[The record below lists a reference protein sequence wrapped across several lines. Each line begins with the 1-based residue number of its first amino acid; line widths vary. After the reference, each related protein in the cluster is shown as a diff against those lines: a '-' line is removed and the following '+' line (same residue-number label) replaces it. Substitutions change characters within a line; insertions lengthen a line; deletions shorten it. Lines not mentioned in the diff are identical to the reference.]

1 MEEKEVLAGR
11 IRDLA
16 QRTRSRE
23 YMTHTGFLTPAE
35 QALALQLLKEPSLA
49 GTRYAL
55 KGGYPEADRRLIVF
69 LPSRMEEDDPEAE
82 SVITCLR
89 VRPRNARFS
98 DHPGHRDYLGALMN
112 LGITR
117 EVTGDILVGDDGAFL
132 FVLSEMAEMI
142 EREFTQVRHTSVDAA
157 CVPASECTA
166 TLKKE
171 LVTGSIASERIDALI
186 GMVFHL
192 SRSAAKERIEQELV
206 FAGGLPV
213 KSVSYTPRVG
223 ESISVRGYGKFI
235 YLGTEN
241 RTKKGRLIAKA
252 ERFV

>member
-1 MEEKEVLAGR
+1 MDERDILAGR

-16 QRTRSRE
+16 QRTRERE

-35 QALALQLLKEPSLA
+35 QALALQLLREPSMA
-49 GTRYAL
+49 GTKYML
-55 KGGYPEADRRLIVF
+55 EGGYPEADRRLIVF
-69 LPSRMEEDDPEAE
+69 LPDRMEEDDPEAD
-82 SVITCLR
+82 SVIACLR
-89 VRPRNARFS
+89 VQPRNARFT

-117 EVTGDILVGDDGAFL
+117 EVTGDILVGEDGAFL
-132 FVLSEMAEMI
+132 FVLSELAEMI
-142 EREFTQVRHTSVDAA
+142 GRELTQVRHTSVDAV

-171 LVTGSIASERIDALI
+171 LVTGSIASERIDAVI

-192 SRSAAKERIEQELV
+192 SRSASKDLIGQELV

-213 KSVSYTPRVG
+213 KSISYTPRAG
-223 ESISVRGYGKFI
+223 ESISVRGHGKFI